1 MRGMVR
7 RLLRWLSASEK
18 GQSLVEFSLTAPFL
32 LVIGLGAADVARA
45 TYSFIA
51 VSNAATNGALYA
63 SLTASNATNTSG
75 IRTAALANTQ
85 VLGDTTPS
93 NPSVSSQT
101 QTDAG
106 GYQSVSVTVSYQLET
121 AGWPGVPNP
130 LVVSKTI
137 VMRVMQ

>member
-1 MRGMVR
+1 MVR

-18 GQSLVEFSLTAPFL
+18 GQSIVEFSLTAPFL

-45 TYSFIA
+45 TYSFLA
-51 VSNAATNGALYA
+51 VNNAAANGALYA
-63 SLTASNATNTSG
+63 SLSASNASNTSG
-75 IRTAALANTQ
+75 IQTAALANTQ
-85 VLGDTTPS
+85 VLGNTTPS

-101 QTDAG
+101 QTDG
-106 GYQSVSVTVSYQLET
+106 GGFQSVSITVTYQLET

-130 LVVSKTI
+130 VMISKTI